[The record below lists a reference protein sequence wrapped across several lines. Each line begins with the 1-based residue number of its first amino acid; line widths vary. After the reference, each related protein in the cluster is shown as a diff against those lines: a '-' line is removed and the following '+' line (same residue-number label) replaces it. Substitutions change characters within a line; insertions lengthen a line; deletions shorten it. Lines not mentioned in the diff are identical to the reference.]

1 MSTEYFFAAEGCY
14 IRELSNS
21 ADDPAVSIA
30 QARVEP
36 GITTSWHQLKNTIE
50 RYVILSG
57 TGLAE
62 IGDAAPRTVN
72 AGDVVHIAAMQR
84 QRITNI
90 GDDDLIFLAICTP
103 RFLPEN
109 YQEL

>member
-1 MSTEYFFAAEGCY
+1 MTKEYFFAAEGCY
-14 IRELSNS
+14 IRELSNT
-21 ADDPAVSIA
+21 ADDQAVSIA

-36 GITTSWHQLKNTIE
+36 GITTAWHRLKDTIE
-50 RYVILSG
+50 RYVIISG
-57 TGLAE
+57 TGLVD
-62 IGDAAPRTVN
+62 IGDAEPRTVN

-84 QRITNI
+84 QRITNV
-90 GDDDLIFLAICTP
+90 GNNDLIFMAICTP

>member
-14 IRELSNS
+14 ISELSNTT
-21 ADDPAVSIA
+21 DDPAVSIA

-36 GITTSWHQLKNTIE
+36 GITTAWHQLKNTIE

-62 IGDAAPRTVN
+62 IGDAAPRSVN

-84 QRITNI
+84 QRITNV
-90 GDDDLIFLAICTP
+90 GNDDLIFLAICTP

>member
-14 IRELSNS
+14 ISKLSNTT
-21 ADDPAVSIA
+21 DDPAVSIA

-36 GITTSWHQLKNTIE
+36 GITTAWHRLKNTIE

-62 IGDAAPRTVN
+62 IGDAAPRSVN

-84 QRITNI
+84 QRISNV
-90 GDDDLIFLAICTP
+90 GNDDLIFLAICTP